1 HIYNPRLTTDG
12 HSSLLCPL
20 ELATTDTAMSLLSS
34 HPAGRDHNYSAIA
47 VLFELISGFARSAA
61 ATRALSADVTSESDS
76 GSTAAPGDQPS
87 PVAAERDHAITVA
100 TRRDH

>member
-1 HIYNPRLTTDG
+1 
-12 HSSLLCPL
+12 
-20 ELATTDTAMSLLSS
+20 MSLLSS
-34 HPAGRDHNYSAIA
+34 HPAGRDQKYSAIA

-100 TRRDH
+100 TRRDHAIAVILAAVTGILDDEEVGSCSPH